1 MAIPNIPANN
11 INLAIIALSDQ
22 IAAIAL
28 ERKPTYKI
36 DGQEV
41 DWAEY
46 IKILTDQMEKLITIR
61 QQLNI
66 PYQRITR
73 IASL

>member
-1 MAIPNIPANN
+1 MTIPANN
-11 INLAIIALSDQ
+11 ISLAITALSEQ

-28 ERKPTYKI
+28 ERKPSYDI
-36 DGQEV
+36 DGQSV

-46 IKILTDQMEKLITIR
+46 IKILTEQMEKLITIR

-66 PYQRITR
+66 PYQRISR
-73 IASL
+73 IASI